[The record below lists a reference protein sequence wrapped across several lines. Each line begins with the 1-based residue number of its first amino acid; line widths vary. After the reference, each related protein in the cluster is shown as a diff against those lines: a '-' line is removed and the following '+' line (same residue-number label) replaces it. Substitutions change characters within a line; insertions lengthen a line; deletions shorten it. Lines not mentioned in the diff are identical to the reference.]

1 MSVVQ
6 PPSRPNVQLSN
17 GAPADLVKAAE
28 HRRQLAEGV
37 NRVNQGH
44 LNACLF
50 VTLSANE
57 PTTTVVDSRISKQTC
72 ASFMPQTADAAA
84 EIAGGAMYVACTNG
98 LLTISHAN
106 NAKADRTFTMSMIG

>member
-17 GAPADLVKAAE
+17 GAPTDLVKAAE

-50 VTLSANE
+50 VTLAANE